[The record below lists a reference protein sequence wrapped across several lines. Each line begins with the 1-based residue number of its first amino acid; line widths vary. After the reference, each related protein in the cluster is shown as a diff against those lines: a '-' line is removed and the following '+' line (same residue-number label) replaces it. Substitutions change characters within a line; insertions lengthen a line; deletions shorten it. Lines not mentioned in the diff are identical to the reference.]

1 MNDVD
6 KYRGFLDRSFD
17 SAFRALE
24 LLWLPWVGCGYRDT
38 PVRTIVLGE
47 SVYVSKSE
55 DREKTEASVRREESL
70 RDRHLTKGLADKFAR
85 GSSKRAFLA
94 YFERTVLRK
103 SKVPANE
110 RQRLWSDVAYLNLV
124 LRPMKTSNHR
134 PNERDYADGWPKF
147 LQVAAV
153 LEATRC
159 IVYGLERPK
168 LHALRSVTGL
178 TVLEEQAFPAIGKG
192 KNAVNPR
199 RARISFEGREMELFF
214 IRHPS
219 SFYPWRQ
226 WSMWLH
232 ALGVDLTVPAGLQSV
247 APAVSEPVVDDAAV
261 APKKKMAPEGA
272 V

>member
-17 SAFRALE
+17 SSFRALE

-38 PVRTIVLGE
+38 PVHTIVLGE
-47 SVYVSKSE
+47 SVYVWKSK
-55 DREKTEASVRREESL
+55 DPEKTEARVRSEESL
-70 RDRHLTKGLADKFAR
+70 RDLHLTNGLADKFAR
-85 GSSKRAFLA
+85 GSSKRAYLS

-103 SKVPANE
+103 SRVPANE
-110 RQRLWSDVAYLNLV
+110 RQKLWSDVAYLNLV
-124 LRPMKTSNHR
+124 LRPMKTSKHR
-134 PNERDYADGWPKF
+134 PNDRDYADGWPKF

-168 LHALRSVTGL
+168 LFALRSLPGL
-178 TVLEEQAFPAIGKG
+178 TVLDDQAFPAIGKG
-192 KNAVNPR
+192 KNAVKPR
-199 RARISFEGREMELFF
+199 RVRVSFEGREMELFF

-226 WSMWLH
+226 WSTWLH
-232 ALGVDLTVPAGLQSV
+232 SLGVDLTVPAFLQSI
-247 APAVSEPVVDDAAV
+247 APAV
-261 APKKKMAPEGA
+261 PEGA